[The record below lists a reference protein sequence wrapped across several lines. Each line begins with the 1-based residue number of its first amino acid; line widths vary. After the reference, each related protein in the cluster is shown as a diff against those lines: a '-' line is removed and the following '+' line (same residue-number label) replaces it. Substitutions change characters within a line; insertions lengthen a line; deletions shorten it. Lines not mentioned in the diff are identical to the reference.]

1 MFRKNKNNKSKPD
14 FEMPESGS
22 KRFFFLYKVNFF
34 ELVKLS
40 LLFVLFSIPVVT
52 IPASV
57 TALNYVIAKIVN
69 DRLYS
74 VWSDF
79 FKAFKSNF
87 WRSILYGAI
96 FTLFTLSLY
105 WLWTYS
111 EQESIA
117 SLAGFFLKFLDIFL
131 LIILLNHAA
140 YFHIIQ
146 AWIDLPF
153 GIVFRNAFIIQ
164 FVEAKNTLKIFLVLF
179 ITLVLLWLLSPVS
192 LMLIPFFSASIV
204 YILSTFAMGPI
215 QKHLVLNDSEQSEPV
230 NPSGSEDSGN

>member
-14 FEMPESGS
+14 FVMPESGF
-22 KRFFFLYKVNFF
+22 KRFFFLYRVNFF

-40 LLFVLFSIPVVT
+40 MLFVLFSVPVIT
-52 IPASV
+52 IPASA
-57 TALNYVIAKIVN
+57 TALNYVVAKFVN

-74 VWSDF
+74 VWGDF

-87 WRSILYGAI
+87 WRSILYGVI
-96 FTLFTLSLY
+96 FALFALSLY
-105 WLWTYS
+105 WVWTYS

-131 LIILLNHAA
+131 LIILLNHAT

-164 FVEAKNTLKIFLVLF
+164 FVEAKNTLKIFLILF
-179 ITLVLLWLLSPVS
+179 ISLVLLWLLSPFS
-192 LMLIPFFSASIV
+192 LLLIPFFSASIV
-204 YILSTFAMGPI
+204 YILSTIAMGPI
-215 QKHLVLNDSEQSEPV
+215 QKHLVLNDPEQSAAV
-230 NPSGSEDSGN
+230 NPSESEDSGD